1 MTDKQ
6 IQYLEDFKKNKLATC
21 GKSTDFKIQELVAD
35 LKSLNIISEKKSSRT
50 LEINDKISFDKLI
63 DLKSLSEFEKWY
75 LNKDKIRKK
84 KKISN
89 YEKINENQTEFE
101 GTINEI
107 LSRLEKLGYGQQIIF
122 DEIEELKNLH
132 SQLNK
137 KNFGQA
143 LKGKLIDLALSKMID
158 NDTVSYIYNKITN
171 ETLMLP

>member
-6 IQYLEDFKKNKLATC
+6 IQYLEDFKKNKLAAC
-21 GKSTDFKIQELVAD
+21 GKSTDIKIQELIAD
-35 LKSLNIISEKKSSRT
+35 LKSLNIISEQKNSRT
-50 LEINDKISFDKLI
+50 LEITDKISFDKLI
-63 DLKSLSEFEKWY
+63 DLKSLPEFEKWH
-75 LNKDKIRKK
+75 LDKDKNRKK
-84 KKISN
+84 KKSN

-101 GTINEI
+101 NTIDEI
-107 LSRLEKLGYGQQIIF
+107 LSRLEKLGFGQQIIF

-137 KNFGQA
+137 KNLGQV
-143 LKGKLIDLALSKMID
+143 LKGKLIDLALSKIID